1 MSNLKQVKMKAK
13 NMTNPCSDLS
23 GPDSKPLKMG
33 AILDNYREEL
43 EAMSNDKLKE
53 EIEWCFGIEADD
65 IEEESQQY
73 IDDLVDEYKTSLTSR
88 GEK

>member
-1 MSNLKQVKMKAK
+1 MSKTKPQLQMDRQPGAE
-13 NMTNPCSDLS
+13 
-23 GPDSKPLKMG
+23 SKPLKMG

-43 EAMSNDKLKE
+43 EAMSNHKLEE

-65 IEEESQQY
+65 IEDERQQY